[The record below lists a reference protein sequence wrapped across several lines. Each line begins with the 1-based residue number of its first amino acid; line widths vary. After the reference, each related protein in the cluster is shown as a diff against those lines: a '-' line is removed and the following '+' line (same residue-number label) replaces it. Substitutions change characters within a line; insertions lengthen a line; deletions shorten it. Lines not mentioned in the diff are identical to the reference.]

1 MTIKQFEL
9 NLSKKILNHSDK
21 IIHFS
26 HQLSRFLPSET
37 SNYVAT
43 MLFDKVVHFTV
54 SKKRNTKLG
63 DYRPP
68 FRGSPHRISVNGD
81 LNKYSFLVTT
91 LHELAHLITFEKYGH
106 RVKPHGTQ
114 WKLEFR
120 HVCAP
125 VLSMGILPE
134 DVTMALHNYLKN
146 AKASSC
152 TDDRLYR
159 VLRRYDKMVG
169 VTLEQ
174 LATGKNSN

>member
-1 MTIKQFEL
+1 
-9 NLSKKILNHSDK
+9 
-21 IIHFS
+21 
-26 HQLSRFLPSET
+26 
-37 SNYVAT
+37 
-43 MLFDKVVHFTV
+43 MLIDKVVHFTV

-106 RVKPHGTQ
+106 RVKPHGAQ

-120 HVCAP
+120 HVCEP

-174 LATGKNSN
+174 LATGKKFQLNDKIFVKGKKLRTRFECEELLSGKKYRVLGLAEVKELEN